1 MYSAENQLRTCA
13 SQTLPVWYA
22 LYTRHQ
28 HEKVIANILSNMGFE
43 VFLPLYSAGR
53 HWREAN
59 KQLLLPLFPSYV
71 FIRGFLDRQLDA
83 LKTPGVYQVV
93 GSGGRPAAIPE
104 TEIEAVRRTVTTSLR
119 IEPHPFLNC
128 GDRVRVKSGSLTGLE
143 GILVRKKGL
152 FRLVLS
158 VEMLGKSVAV
168 EVDVEKVERLA
179 RKRAPNA
186 ELSLISAV
194 TASSTL

>member
-1 MYSAENQLRTCA
+1 
-13 SQTLPVWYA
+13 
-22 LYTRHQ
+22 
-28 HEKVIANILSNMGFE
+28 MGFE

-53 HWREAN
+53 HWREVN

-93 GSGGRPAAIPE
+93 GSGGRPAPISG

-128 GDRVRVKSGSLTGLE
+128 GDRVRVKSGSLTGVE

-179 RKRAPNA
+179 RK
-186 ELSLISAV
+186 
-194 TASSTL
+194 